1 MLTFQTRTISFNAT
15 TCQVICDRCGTLA
28 PEHHGV
34 AKSIGEALLAGWVIS
49 HRREELLEL
58 RHALVLARET
68 PIEWPCVCPNCE
80 PDQAAKDEVLSE
92 LDRLR
97 ARIAAMGS

>member
-1 MLTFQTRTISFNAT
+1 MLTFQTKTISFKTT

-28 PEHHGV
+28 SEYTGV
-34 AKSIGEALLAGWVIS
+34 AEAIGHALLAGWVIS
-49 HRREELLEL
+49 QRREELLEL

-68 PIEWPCVCPNCE
+68 PIAWPCVCPNCE
-80 PDQAAKDEVLSE
+80 PDQAAKAELLSE

-97 ARIAAMGS
+97 VRIAAMGS